1 MGISASFSSYF
12 ICCLFAAVHTILHD
26 LLPAS
31 TYFRFNPY
39 MSEQFVLDEVRADKW
54 EQMRQDTEMYCRKN
68 AQQLDRAVSLLLQP
82 KPLHR
87 RIADYLRRRLDSIG

>member
-1 MGISASFSSYF
+1 MIPVRVKTSV
-12 ICCLFAAVHTILHD
+12 CCAAVHTVLQD

-39 MSEQFVLDEVRADKW
+39 TSEQFLLDEVRADKW

-68 AQQLDRAVSLLLQP
+68 ALQLDRAASLLVQP
-82 KPLHR
+82 KPLVR
-87 RIADYLRRRLDSIG
+87 RITDRIRLKLDSIG

>member
-1 MGISASFSSYF
+1 VCVS
-12 ICCLFAAVHTILHD
+12 AAVHTILHD

-39 MSEQFVLDEVRADKW
+39 TSEQFLLDEVRANKW

-68 AQQLDRAVSLLLQP
+68 AQQLSQAVALLQQP

-87 RIADYLRRRLDSIG
+87 RIADHLQLKLDSIG

>member
-1 MGISASFSSYF
+1 MCVF
-12 ICCLFAAVHTILHD
+12 CVAVHTILQD

-39 MSEQFVLDEVRADKW
+39 TSEHFLLDEVRAEKW

-68 AQQLDRAVSLLLQP
+68 AQQLERAANLLSQP
-82 KPLHR
+82 KPLIR
-87 RIADYLRRRLDSIG
+87 RITDRIRLKLDSIG

>member
-1 MGISASFSSYF
+1 MFS
-12 ICCLFAAVHTILHD
+12 AVHTTLHD

-39 MSEQFVLDEVRADKW
+39 MSEDFVLDEVRADKW

-68 AQQLDRAVSLLLQP
+68 AQQLDRAVSVLLQP
-82 KPLHR
+82 KPFHR
-87 RIADYLRRRLDSIG
+87 RIADKLRLKLDSFG

>member
-1 MGISASFSSYF
+1 M
-12 ICCLFAAVHTILHD
+12 HTILHD

-39 MSEQFVLDEVRADKW
+39 MSEQFVLDEVRTDKW

-68 AQQLDRAVSLLLQP
+68 AQQLDHAVSLLLQP
-82 KPLHR
+82 KPLYR
-87 RIADYLRRRLDSIG
+87 RIADQLRLKFDSIG

>member
-1 MGISASFSSYF
+1 MST
-12 ICCLFAAVHTILHD
+12 AVHTILHD

-39 MSEQFVLDEVRADKW
+39 TSEQFLLDEVRPEKW

-82 KPLHR
+82 KPLSHR
-87 RIADYLRRRLDSIG
+87 ITDWLRLKLDSVG